1 MRSLAWTGHRAAS
14 SLLFARSS
22 TFLPTSN
29 RLVRPTPPPANLVL
43 KCSWSK
49 RPNKMDFRVATY
61 NILCSH
67 LAEPTR
73 FPQCSPRNLDAP
85 TRLKRVKHKLDAEIS
100 KGSVICLQE
109 VGIQWAGD
117 LHVYFMARGYAFVTA
132 HYGKHFNNYM
142 GVALAWPLDKYECL
156 TVDTTRLSD
165 TRRWGREPRQER
177 EEREAKQA
185 AEPPSTPVAGPPP
198 AMATPVLKSVWGRL
212 GALMNMNS
220 AERGMKRPRE
230 ADSGSSGNSNGNSNG
245 NSSSN
250 GKAAAER
257 ERAPENPW
265 QIAERRFNQVL
276 FARLRPKTGSA
287 DLPNGGTFC
296 VGTYHMPCLFNV
308 RPVMVMHTSLAIRHL
323 AKLAGPDPLVFAG
336 DFNFNPDSDCYKL
349 AVEGDLPE
357 SSGDFPVR
365 PEWEKDWTPKTG
377 VCLQSAYKQVDGKE
391 PDFTNNA
398 KVEDWDPFIDTLDY
412 IFHTPG
418 ITAIKVL
425 PLKHR
430 SEVNGPFPVSEE
442 PSDHVILAAE
452 FKIDR
457 PVAAEA

>member
-22 TFLPTSN
+22 TFVPTSS

-156 TVDTTRLSD
+156 TVDTTRLSE

-185 AEPPSTPVAGPPP
+185 AEPPSTPVGGPPP

-212 GALMNMNS
+212 GALMSMNS
-220 AERGMKRPRE
+220 AERGVKRPRE
-230 ADSGSSGNSNGNSNG
+230 ADSGSGSSGNSNG

-250 GKAAAER
+250 GKPAAER

-265 QIAERRFNQVL
+265 QV
-276 FARLRPKTGSA
+276 
-287 DLPNGGTFC
+287 
-296 VGTYHMPCLFNV
+296 
-308 RPVMVMHTSLAIRHL
+308 
-323 AKLAGPDPLVFAG
+323 
-336 DFNFNPDSDCYKL
+336 
-349 AVEGDLPE
+349 
-357 SSGDFPVR
+357 
-365 PEWEKDWTPKTG
+365 
-377 VCLQSAYKQVDGKE
+377 
-391 PDFTNNA
+391 
-398 KVEDWDPFIDTLDY
+398 
-412 IFHTPG
+412 
-418 ITAIKVL
+418 
-425 PLKHR
+425 
-430 SEVNGPFPVSEE
+430 
-442 PSDHVILAAE
+442 
-452 FKIDR
+452 
-457 PVAAEA
+457 

>member
-22 TFLPTSN
+22 TLVPTSS

-109 VGIQWAGD
+109 VGIGWAGD
-117 LHVYFMARGYAFVTA
+117 LHVYFMDRGYAFVTA

-177 EEREAKQA
+177 EEKEAKQA
-185 AEPPSTPVAGPPP
+185 AEPPSTP
-198 AMATPVLKSVWGRL
+198 
-212 GALMNMNS
+212 
-220 AERGMKRPRE
+220 
-230 ADSGSSGNSNGNSNG
+230 
-245 NSSSN
+245 
-250 GKAAAER
+250 
-257 ERAPENPW
+257 
-265 QIAERRFNQVL
+265 IAERRFNQVL
-276 FARLRPKTGSA
+276 FARLRPKTGAA

-296 VGTYHMPCLFNV
+296 IGTYHMPCLFNI

-418 ITAIKVL
+418 ITAVKVL

-452 FKIDR
+452 YKVDR